1 MVLGGLLEPQP
12 KDVQPS
18 PGSGS
23 QLHLGGKASN
33 TRMKVKWDYF
43 MFPLSCGGLRII
55 VFKAQSEA
63 LLVKLLVRGLAPRGE
78 PWKEIL
84 KHKAD

>member
-1 MVLGGLLEPQP
+1 
-12 KDVQPS
+12 
-18 PGSGS
+18 
-23 QLHLGGKASN
+23 
-33 TRMKVKWDYF
+33 